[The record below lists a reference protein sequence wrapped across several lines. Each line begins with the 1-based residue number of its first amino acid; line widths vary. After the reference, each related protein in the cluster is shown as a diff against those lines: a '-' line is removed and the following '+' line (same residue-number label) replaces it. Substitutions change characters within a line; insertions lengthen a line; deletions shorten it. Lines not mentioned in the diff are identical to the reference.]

1 VTSSNSSILLLM
13 IYYRDFDV
21 ASIEYHGKVGNRTTI
36 NKVVVDS
43 YSISYEELKDLL
55 LESQLQ
61 DTGSKWFVSGA
72 SNKIFEGPNT
82 TTTLILS
89 FIYVFY
95 LFMGI

>member
-1 VTSSNSSILLLM
+1 MLLLM

-21 ASIEYHGKVGNRTTI
+21 ASIEYHGKVRNRTTI

-61 DTGSKWFVSGA
+61 
-72 SNKIFEGPNT
+72 
-82 TTTLILS
+82 
-89 FIYVFY
+89 
-95 LFMGI
+95 